1 MPIYLA
7 RVEPSGPIRV
17 YRVVG
22 NREVLRDSIPLA
34 TGAGLR
40 QTLRAAGWQPTG
52 RKARGGWGAVFV
64 TPVEDGTHPTRS

>member
-17 YRVVG
+17 YRVDDD
-22 NREVLRDSIPLA
+22 RETPRETIPLPA
-34 TGAGLR
+34 GANVR
-40 QTLRAAGWQPTG
+40 QTLLDAGWRPTG

-64 TPVEDGTHPTRS
+64 TPAEGGTHPT